1 MAIGFAD
8 LGNVQRIPDRG
19 MSGQVTPNVRKIS
32 FGDGY
37 EQRAVSGIN
46 NIAEVYN
53 VSFNNRPKAEI
64 DDIIAFFTNKAGV
77 SSFNFTIPDTNSPS
91 SERTIKVVCDS
102 YNTTYNNNDFYSC
115 TGSFR
120 RVYEA

>member
-37 EQRAVSGIN
+37 EQRAESGIN

-115 TGSFR
+115 NGSFR